1 MKKRRIAVIGL
12 GKLGRQCA
20 EALLADQSLT
30 LAGVVRRTAAAVDWL
45 GDVPVVGHLS
55 ELKEVDAALLC
66 VPPDSVLGTAQ
77 AILQRRTPVVE
88 CARLHGE
95 AFVAHHA
102 EMQRM
107 AHLYKALA
115 VVGAG
120 CDPGILSLLRS
131 QFALL
136 IPHGHTQSSLHT
148 ATSLHHTLA
157 AEGIAGVRKA
167 LATELI
173 TRDGTAQRY
182 VYVELEPGADAA
194 SVEQAISRDP
204 LYLDEQTLVFAVD
217 SIAALEQGSRGLV
230 LERHAAAGGPSHTSL
245 LLEARFNE
253 LELAACMML
262 AAARALPFLHA
273 GAHSL
278 FDLPPAVLWGN
289 PGAAGEKE
297 WM

>member
-1 MKKRRIAVIGL
+1 MKKRRIAVVGL

-20 EALLADQSLT
+20 EALLADQTLT
-30 LAGVVRRTAAAVDWL
+30 LAGVVRRNTAAVDWL
-45 GDVPVVGHLS
+45 GDVPIVGHLS

-66 VPPDSVLGTAQ
+66 VPPDRVLGTAQ
-77 AILQRRTPVVE
+77 EIMQRRTPVVE

-107 AHLYKALA
+107 ALLYKAVA

-120 CDPGILSLLRS
+120 WDPGILSLWRS

-148 ATSLHHTLA
+148 GTSLHHTLA
-157 AEGIAGVRKA
+157 AEGIEGVRKA
-167 LATELI
+167 LATELK
-173 TRDGTAQRY
+173 TLGGLAQRY

-194 SVEQAISRDP
+194 TVEQALRLDP
-204 LYLDEQTLVFAVD
+204 LYLDEQTLVFPVD
-217 SIAALEQGSRGLV
+217 SIATLEESNRGVL
-230 LERHAAAGGPSHTSL
+230 LERHAAAGDPSHASL

-253 LELAACMML
+253 TELAARMML

-278 FDLPPAVLWGN
+278 FDLPHRVLWGN
-289 PGAAGEKE
+289 QGTTGEKE

>member
-1 MKKRRIAVIGL
+1 VKKRRIAVVGL

-20 EALLADQSLT
+20 EALLADQTLT
-30 LAGVVRRTAAAVDWL
+30 LAGVVRRSAASVDWL
-45 GDVPVVGHLS
+45 GKVPVVGHLS
-55 ELKEVDAALLC
+55 ELHEVDAALLC
-66 VPPDSVLGTAQ
+66 VPPDTVLGTAQ
-77 AILQRRTPVVE
+77 EIMQKRTPVVE

-102 EMQRM
+102 EMQRL
-107 AHLYKALA
+107 ALLYKAVA

-120 CDPGILSLLRS
+120 CDPGIFSLLRS

-136 IPHGHTQSSLHT
+136 IPRGHTQSSLHT
-148 ATSLHHTLA
+148 GTSLHHTLA
-157 AEGIAGVRKA
+157 AEGIVGVRKA
-167 LATELI
+167 LATELKAW
-173 TRDGTAQRY
+173 DGTAQRY

-194 SVEQAISRDP
+194 AVEQAISRDP
-204 LYLDEQTLVFAVD
+204 LYLDEQTLVFPVD
-217 SIAALEQGSRGLV
+217 SIAALEESNRGLL
-230 LERHAAAGGPSHTSL
+230 LERHTAAGEPSHASL

-253 LELAACMML
+253 TELAARMML

-278 FDLPPAVLWGN
+278 FDLPPGVLWGDQ
-289 PGAAGEKE
+289 GTASAKE